1 MVVGIAGEDGKSAGV
16 SQVFPV
22 QEKWDSL
29 LRRYGSRSRKPP
41 RIVYH
46 TPIYPA
52 SAPPPRSRA
61 LERTASRRP
70 SSSHKSHPGF
80 PRRSS
85 IGRARS
91 PYTARMGR
99 NDRAAGT
106 SATLTV
112 LSYTSEARVT
122 YLASMAPIPTSP
134 LAITNLITHGR
145 HACATRCRR
154 TLDCQARV
162 MTWTRDDESDLT
174 WRAWT
179 GMTG

>member
-1 MVVGIAGEDGKSAGV
+1 MGIAGEDGKSAVV

-22 QEKWDSL
+22 QGREDSL
-29 LRRYGSRSRKPP
+29 LRKYGCRSRKPP
-41 RIVYH
+41 RTVCH
-46 TPIYPA
+46 TPICPA
-52 SAPPPRSRA
+52 SAPPLRSLA

-99 NDRAAGT
+99 SDRAAGM
-106 SATLTV
+106 SATLTD

-134 LAITNLITHGR
+134 LAIANLITHGR
-145 HACATRCRR
+145 HACATGCRR
-154 TLDCQARV
+154 TFDRQARV
-162 MTWTRDDESDLT
+162 MAWTRDDESDLA